1 VGIRAALVVNPTA
14 GQGRA
19 KKILPEVKRLLQIG
33 GLDLSIFRTEGSGD
47 ATLLARRALGEGCER
62 VIVLGGDGTI
72 SEAIN
77 GLAVPDGRQAGRQ
90 AGLKAALG
98 VVSAGTGEVFAA
110 EMGLPTDP
118 VEACRVIV
126 EGKVRKIDLGRADG
140 RHFVLMAGIG
150 FDAQV
155 VKEVKPEVKRMLKD
169 LAYVLTGIK
178 TLLTYKPT
186 LMRIV
191 LDDGKAIEGYFAVVG
206 NARYY
211 AGRYFSVAT
220 QASIDD
226 GWLDVCVFKKG
237 DIASFV
243 RYLTG
248 VLLRRH
254 LDYSDVQYFRTKAL
268 SVESLYPVLVQ
279 ADGELIGQTPMRFSV
294 IPRALSVIVP

>member
-1 VGIRAALVVNPTA
+1 MRAVLIVNPTA

-19 KKILPEVKRLLQIG
+19 GRILSEVEELLRTG
-33 GLDLSIFRTEGSGD
+33 GLDLKVFRTEKPGE
-47 ATLLARRALGEGCER
+47 ATLLTKRALAEGCER

-77 GLAVPDGRQAGRQ
+77 GLAGS
-90 AGLKAALG
+90 KAVLG
-98 VVSAGTGEVFAA
+98 VISAGTGEVFAA

-118 VEACRVIV
+118 VEACRVVIGDKIR
-126 EGKVRKIDLGRADG
+126 EIDLGKADG
-140 RHFVLMAGIG
+140 RYFVLMAGIG

-191 LDDGKAIEGYFAVVG
+191 LDGGKAIEGYFAVVG
-206 NARYY
+206 NARCY

-226 GWLDVCVFKKG
+226 GWLDVCVFKRG
-237 DIASFV
+237 DMASFV

-254 LDYSDVQYFRTKAL
+254 LDYSDVQYFRTKAV
-268 SVESLYPVLVQ
+268 SIESLHPVLVQ

-294 IPRALSVIVP
+294 VPRALPVIVP